1 MVRQRVGQ
9 SRRFKVLVAIATVVL
24 CFSHLPINGSQT
36 LAVPGSGTEARRARL
51 EKLKMKELKTK
62 LREMG
67 LKVSGRKAD
76 LVERL
81 VKHMAMEIKRVR
93 SGKREIPKALKLA
106 DPATDVF
113 IPLDKTVQKL
123 EPLLQEERV
132 VFIRAGVASG
142 KSTLAQYLCRKQPS
156 KYLQVFAPDFENVT
170 FQNWQIEFRAA
181 LENEPSTRDA
191 AKRSMRDA
199 IKKIHDNDQVLVF
212 DECHLLF
219 SCLDFL
225 SQFLKPRNLPSPP
238 MMLLLSAASEAADTL
253 GRISQTPAEITAKYM
268 WTPPMPDANVLV
280 DQLVGADV
288 YLSEGAVHFF
298 LHLCGGHRGIL
309 MRAMEW
315 VQMKQKGGAKQW
327 TVAEAYGEVKMAWE
341 DGDWGRPGSFLSS
354 LATVRAIR
362 VNGFYADLANIP
374 QKFLEILCGGATSN
388 LESEDRRNL
397 TIHGF
402 LLPVTAKGSTE
413 EFLRYDWSA
422 PLASYGVSSHLLASY
437 YRDVLEKQTQLEV
450 DVNRTASSC
459 TDLLLRAL
467 PYLDFATIVG
477 GVIRRNNSVQVAFSA
492 EGLPSEVHYTG
503 AIIQLLQRLGFGA
516 TSVETGN
523 EGKVDIYCTMQDG
536 STFAIEAVMAAR
548 SPAVNKEHRNRF
560 DRVQNYKDAK
570 YKCLLII
577 GRQDSRLRKL
587 VQGTR
592 GGIEIV
598 GLVPNSAHTG
608 YRVYVKR
615 RGGEAL
621 DFYIP
626 CDGVARSFSF
636 RDEKV
641 SAAQKFKNIRG
652 RILFEPALVCASE
665 NVGICRQ

>member
-36 LAVPGSGTEARRARL
+36 LAVPGGREAARASL
-51 EKLKMKELKTK
+51 KKLMVPELRTK
-62 LREMG
+62 LRERG
-67 LKVSGRKAD
+67 LNVSGQKAD

-81 VKHMAMEIKRVR
+81 MEALPKMR
-93 SGKREIPKALKLA
+93 KIPKAEE
-106 DPATDVF
+106 PARFDTNVF
-113 IPLDKTVQKL
+113 IPLDNTIQEL
-123 EPLLQEERV
+123 EAWLQEERV
-132 VFIRAGVASG
+132 VFLRAGVASG
-142 KSTLAQYLCRKQPS
+142 KSTLARHLCSVRPS
-156 KYLQVFAPDFENVT
+156 KYLQVCPPAFDSLT

-181 LENEPSTRDA
+181 LENEPSTRDV

-219 SCLDFL
+219 ACPEFYQ
-225 SQFLKPRNLPSPP
+225 QFLKTPP
-238 MMLLLSAASEAADTL
+238 YLEQRPMVLLLSAASETQSVQ
-253 GRISQTPAEITAKYM
+253 GQTFTTPTEISAKCM

-280 DQLVGADV
+280 DQLAAANV
-288 YLSEGAVHFF
+288 YLSEDAVRFF

-315 VQMKQKGGAKQW
+315 VRMTQKGAAKPW
-327 TVAEAYGEVKMAWE
+327 TVAQAYGEVKMAWA
-341 DGDWGRPGSFLSS
+341 DGDWGCPDSFLAK

-362 VNGFYADLANIP
+362 VNGNYADLGNIP
-374 QKFLEILCGGATSN
+374 QKFLEILCGGAANN
-388 LESEDRRNL
+388 LESKDRRSL

-402 LLPVTAKGSTE
+402 LLPVAATGSTG

-422 PLASYGVSSHLLASY
+422 QGASYGVSSHLLASY
-437 YRDVLEKQTQLEV
+437 YRYVLEKERQLEV

-459 TDLLLRAL
+459 TDLLLRAM
-467 PYLDFATIVG
+467 PYLDFATVVG
-477 GVIRRNNSVQVAFSA
+477 GVIRRNQSVQAAFSA

-503 AIIQLLQRLGFGA
+503 AIIQLLQRLGSGA
-516 TSVETGN
+516 TSLETGI

-548 SPAVNKEHRNRF
+548 RPAVIEEHRNRF
-560 DRVQNYKDAK
+560 DQVPNYKDAK
-570 YKCLLII
+570 HKCLLII
-577 GRQDSRLRKL
+577 GRQDSQLRKL
-587 VQGTR
+587 VRGTR

-598 GLVPNSAHTG
+598 GLAANSAHTG
-608 YRVYVKR
+608 YSVYIKR
-615 RGGEAL
+615 RGGEVL

-626 CDGVARSFSF
+626 CDRVARGFSF
-636 RDEKV
+636 MDEKV
-641 SAAQKFKNIRG
+641 SPAQKFKNIRG
-652 RILFEPALVCASE
+652 RILFKPTLVCALKDVG
-665 NVGICRQ
+665 NVLGVIGFYCK